1 MIKGD
6 SKMANVEVRELTCIN
21 CPLGCQ
27 LKVEMSEGEVIS
39 VSGNTC
45 KRGDIYA
52 RKEVVSPTRTVTS
65 TVAVIGG
72 MHPVVPVKTKSD
84 IPKSKI
90 FDCMKEINSAAVKA
104 PVHIGDVVIKN
115 VCSSGVDVVAT
126 ANMKEKA

>member
-1 MIKGD
+1 MEI
-6 SKMANVEVRELTCIN
+6 RELTCIN

-27 LKVEMSEGEVIS
+27 LRVEMNEGEVVS

-65 TVAVIGG
+65 TVAVVGG
-72 MHPVVPVKTKSD
+72 VHPVVPVKTKSD

-90 FDCMKEINSAAVKA
+90 FDCMKEINAAAVKA
-104 PVHIGDVVIKN
+104 PVHIGDVIIEN

-126 ANMKEKA
+126 ANMSAKA

>member
-1 MIKGD
+1 MEI
-6 SKMANVEVRELTCIN
+6 RELTCIN

-27 LKVEMSEGEVIS
+27 LKVEMNGGEVVS

-45 KRGDIYA
+45 KRGEIYA

-65 TVAVIGG
+65 TVAVVGG
-72 MHPVVPVKTKSD
+72 VHPVVPVKTKSD

-90 FDCMKEINSAAVKA
+90 FDCMKEINAAAVKA
-104 PVHIGDVVIKN
+104 PVHIGDVIIEN

-126 ANMKEKA
+126 ANMQTKV

>member
-1 MIKGD
+1 MEI
-6 SKMANVEVRELTCIN
+6 RELTCIN

-27 LKVEMSEGEVIS
+27 LRVEMNEGEVVS

-65 TVAVIGG
+65 TVAVVGG
-72 MHPVVPVKTKSD
+72 VHPVVPVKTKSD

-90 FDCMKEINSAAVKA
+90 FDCMKEINAAAVNA
-104 PVHIGDVVIKN
+104 PVYIGDVIIKD

-126 ANMKEKA
+126 ANMSEKA

>member
-1 MIKGD
+1 MEI
-6 SKMANVEVRELTCIN
+6 RELTCIN

-27 LKVEMSEGEVIS
+27 LKVEMNGGEVVS

-52 RKEVVSPTRTVTS
+52 RKEVVSPTRTVAS

-72 MHPVVPVKTKSD
+72 VHPVVPVKTKSD

-90 FDCMKEINSAAVKA
+90 FDCMKEINAAAVKA
-104 PVHIGDVVIKN
+104 PVHIGDVIIEN
-115 VCSSGVDVVAT
+115 VCLSGVDVVAT
-126 ANMKEKA
+126 ANMLPKA